1 VSTIHLTTGLPASG
15 KTTYANKLV
24 AESNGRVRRVNLDDI
39 RMMMDLNDGSRRFP
53 GANEDT
59 VLKVQD
65 AAILGAINDGFD
77 IIVDN
82 THLVARLP
90 NRYKRLVGGR
100 ATFHIHDFTHVPVD
114 TCIDRDQARERSVG
128 PAVIKDMHER
138 MRRSKWRLASHPM
151 NDMVAP
157 EPYRRNDALPPA
169 VICDIDGTLAI
180 HNGRGP
186 YDFEQV
192 GTDLVNPEV
201 RRILDLCRNS
211 GGWGGIRDRIILL
224 SGRQSEYRAHTERW
238 LDDNGIVYDELWM
251 RAEGDRRGDD
261 IVKAELFD
269 AHVRDLYD
277 VRFVLD
283 DRDRVVALWRRMGL
297 ECWQVNYGD
306 F

>member
-1 VSTIHLTTGLPASG
+1 MPTIHLTTGLPASG
-15 KTTYANKLV
+15 KTTYAKKLV
-24 AESNGRVRRVNLDDI
+24 ADSNGRVRRVNLDDI

-82 THLVARLP
+82 THLAARLP
-90 NRYKRLVGGR
+90 NRYKRLVAGR
-100 ATFHIHDFTHVPVD
+100 ATFVIHDFTNVPME
-114 TCIDRDQARERSVG
+114 TCIARDAARDRQVG
-128 PAVIKDMHER
+128 PAVITDMHDR
-138 MRRSKWRLASHPM
+138 MRRSKWRLTKHPM
-151 NDMVAP
+151 NDVVAP
-157 EPYRRNDALPPA
+157 EPYRRTDACPPA

-180 HNGRGP
+180 HDGRGP
-186 YDFEQV
+186 YEFDKVE
-192 GTDLVNPEV
+192 TDLVNQEV
-201 RRILDLCRNS
+201 RRILDLCRGSWSN
-211 GGWGGIRDRIILL
+211 DRIILL
-224 SGRQSEYRAHTERW
+224 SGRQSEFRAHTERW

-251 RAEGDRRGDD
+251 RAEDDRRGDD

-269 AHVRDLYD
+269 AHVRDKYD